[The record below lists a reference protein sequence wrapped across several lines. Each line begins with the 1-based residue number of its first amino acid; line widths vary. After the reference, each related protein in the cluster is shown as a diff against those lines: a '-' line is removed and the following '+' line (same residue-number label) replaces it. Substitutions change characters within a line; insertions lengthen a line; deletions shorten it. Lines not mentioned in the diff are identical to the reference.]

1 MYHIEKKTPTLYT
14 SPMKT
19 LKELG
24 LRVPEILLPANTEL
38 NKWSVIACDQY
49 TQDKEYWKKAEAAA
63 GNGPSTLNLIL
74 PEVYLNSPDK
84 PERIAKIRQTMK
96 DYLAGNVFATP
107 FNGFVYI
114 ERKTAFGRM
123 RRGLVAQI
131 DLETYEWK
139 PFSKANIR
147 ATEATIVDRIPP
159 RKEIRKGAPLE
170 LPHIMLLVNDKDDL
184 LIGGA
189 QRITAGAGREP
200 LYKGDLMC
208 NGGSITGWGLYSD
221 SDIASV
227 TGALNKIADANT
239 AADGSTFLFAVG
251 DGNHSLAT
259 AKAVW
264 DEYKAELIAGGAG
277 EAELAENPVR
287 FALIEVVNIYDKGL
301 TFEPI
306 HRVIFNI
313 DAGAL
318 IKSLAEALG
327 GTVNEVA
334 GQSELEAAVRASSAD
349 FGFDYVDESGA
360 QKFVL
365 LRTPIKE
372 LAVSRLQPEIDK
384 FLKVVG
390 TGAGAAPEIDYIH
403 GTEEVLG
410 LGKKP
415 GAVGILLPPI
425 AKDSFFETIN
435 GRGPLPRKSFS
446 MGEADEKRFYLEC
459 RKLFS

>member
-1 MYHIEKKTPTLYT
+1 MKKIEDF
-14 SPMKT
+14 
-19 LKELG
+19 G
-24 LRVPEILLPANTEL
+24 IRVPEILLPKNIDV
-38 NKWSVIACDQY
+38 KSWSVIACDQY
-49 TQDKEYWKKAEAAA
+49 TQDLDYWKKAEAEAS
-63 GNGPSTLNLIL
+63 GKPSTLNLIL

-84 PERIAKIRQTMK
+84 AERIGKIRETMNS
-96 DYLAGNVFATP
+96 YLAEGVFDSP
-107 FNGFVYI
+107 RKSMIYI

-123 RRGLVAQI
+123 RRGLVTQI

-184 LIGGA
+184 LVGGA
-189 QRITAGAGREP
+189 QRITAGAGRKP
-200 LYKGDLMC
+200 LYQGDLMC
-208 NGGSITGWGLYSD
+208 KGGSITGWGLSSD
-221 SDIASV
+221 ADIAAI
-227 TGALNKIADANT
+227 TEALNKIAAANT

-264 DEYKAELIAGGAG
+264 DEYKAELIAAGAG

-306 HRVIFNI
+306 HRVIFNV
-313 DAGAL
+313 DADAL
-318 IKSLAEALG
+318 IKALADALG
-327 GTVNEVA
+327 GSVSEVA

-349 FGFDYVDESGA
+349 FGFDYLDEDGA

-384 FLKVVG
+384 FLKGLG
-390 TGAGAAPEIDYIH
+390 TAGAGTAGSAAPEIDYIH

-415 GAVGILLPPI
+415 AAVGILLPPI

-459 RKLFS
+459 RKLFP

>member
-1 MYHIEKKTPTLYT
+1 MKKLEDFG
-14 SPMKT
+14 MK
-19 LKELG
+19 
-24 LRVPEILLPANTEL
+24 VPEILLPANVDL
-38 NKWSVIACDQY
+38 SKWSVIACDQY
-49 TQDKEYWKKAEAAA
+49 TQDLDYWKKAEACAA
-63 GNGPSTLNLIL
+63 GSPSTLNLIL

-84 PERIAKIRQTMK
+84 SERIAKIRQTMK
-96 DYLAGNVFATP
+96 EYLGTSVPEPVEGPSTVFAPP

-227 TGALNKIADANT
+227 TDALNKIADANT

-277 EAELAENPVR
+277 EVELAENPVR

-313 DAGAL
+313 AAGAL
-318 IKSLAEALG
+318 IKSLADALG
-327 GTVNEVA
+327 GTVSEVA
-334 GQSELEAAVRASSAD
+334 GQSELESAVRASSAD
-349 FGFDYVDESGA
+349 FGFDYIDEGGA

-384 FLKVVG
+384 FLKEV
-390 TGAGAAPEIDYIH
+390 GAGTAGSAAPEIDYIH

-459 RKLFS
+459 RRLFG

>member
-1 MYHIEKKTPTLYT
+1 
-14 SPMKT
+14 MKT

-24 LRVPEILLPANTEL
+24 LRVPEILLPADTPL

-49 TQDKEYWKKAEAAA
+49 TQDLDYWKKAEAAA
-63 GNGPSTLNLIL
+63 EGEPSTLNLIL

-84 PERIAKIRQTMK
+84 AERIAKIRQAMK
-96 DYLAGNVFATP
+96 EYLGSGKVFAPP
-107 FNGFVYI
+107 FNGFIYI
-114 ERKTAFGRM
+114 ERKTAFGRT

-184 LIGGA
+184 LVGGA
-189 QRITAGAGREP
+189 QRITAGAGRQP
-200 LYKGDLMC
+200 LYQGDLMC

-221 SDIASV
+221 SDIAAV
-227 TGALNKIADANT
+227 TDSLNKIAAANT

-264 DEYKAELIAGGAG
+264 DEYKAELIAAGAG

-306 HRVIFNI
+306 HRVIFNV
-313 DAGAL
+313 DADAL
-318 IKSLAEALG
+318 IKNLAAALG
-327 GTVNEVA
+327 GTVSEVA
-334 GQSELEAAVRASSAD
+334 GQNELEAAVHASSAD
-349 FGFDYVDESGA
+349 FGFDYLDQAGQ
-360 QKFVL
+360 QKYVL

-372 LAVSRLQPEIDK
+372 LAVSRLQPAIDE
-384 FLKVVG
+384 FLKDIG
-390 TGAGAAPEIDYIH
+390 TAGTADTAAPEIDYIH
-403 GTEEVLG
+403 GSEEVLG

-415 GAVGILLPPI
+415 AAVGILLPPI

-459 RKLFS
+459 RKLFP